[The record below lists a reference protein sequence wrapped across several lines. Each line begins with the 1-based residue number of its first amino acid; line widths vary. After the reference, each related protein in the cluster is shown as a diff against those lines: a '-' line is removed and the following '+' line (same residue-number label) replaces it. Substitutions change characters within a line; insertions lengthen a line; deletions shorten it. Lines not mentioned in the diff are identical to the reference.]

1 MARTR
6 GKPREARVGAGRS
19 RRGSMSPER
28 SGRAWWGGG
37 KYRVLRERS
46 HPNMGRENFSDDE
59 ELADYLGMVLGYWL
73 RRDKMLPEQYRS
85 AEKLREAI
93 VAQVCD

>member
-1 MARTR
+1 
-6 GKPREARVGAGRS
+6 
-19 RRGSMSPER
+19 MSPER